1 MTTGLLTNE
10 ALALEQA
17 EIPPGYYLG
26 PTERDMGAWLTLPW
40 PGDHALPFA
49 HPSRLELLPLSVGP
63 HLVRWAER
71 WLQHPLTGGPWR
83 FTVGQRRFMHLW
95 YSIDDDARNLYRS
108 GVKRGAKGTGKDP
121 FAAALALCELCGP
134 VEVADIDGSVVKAKR
149 RHWAL
154 VQIGANSQDQAAKVL
169 AVANAMI
176 TPRMRLAYG
185 LDPGITRTAMSNGS
199 KIELLKASE
208 KSSEGDPPT
217 ALFLNES
224 HHMLASNGGHKIAN
238 VARRNVGKSPKDI
251 GARLLEL
258 TNAHAQGADSV
269 AEGSY
274 DAWQTQV
281 SGKTR
286 KRDILYDSREA
297 PPGLNMWD
305 DEHVM
310 RGLRAAYS
318 DAPWSDLERLRDE
331 AQDTRTPVSESIRY
345 YFNGLATAEDAW
357 VDPVKLKELARP
369 TWIIEPRDRV
379 ALFLDCSKSGDAT
392 CISGCR
398 LSDGHVFSLGE
409 WSPKHGE
416 NPEGWLAP
424 REEVEATCRE
434 NLLKLNVAWF
444 GIDPSPAMDDEKETS
459 YWMPMIDD
467 IHRDFRHRLPLWATP
482 GAGGH
487 SVLFDMRLSQKGAK
501 ERNQLFTE
509 AAMQTAQD
517 IDEDGTFTFDG
528 DPIAMRH
535 AINARRRPNRWGV
548 SVGKISRSSTKRI
561 DYAVTMI
568 GARMGRRIA
577 LNSNKV
583 GSGSGTGRGGVL

>member
-1 MTTGLLTNE
+1 MP
-10 ALALEQA
+10 A
-17 EIPPGYYLG
+17 GYYVG
-26 PTERDMGAWLTLPW
+26 PTARDMGAWLTLPW

-83 FTVGQRRFMHLW
+83 FTVGQKRFMHLW
-95 YSIDDDARNLYRS
+95 YAIDDNARNLYRS

-134 VEVADIDGSVVKAKR
+134 VEVADIDGSIVKAKR
-149 RHWAL
+149 RHWSL

-224 HHMLASNGGHKIAN
+224 HHMLASNGGHKIAA
-238 VARRNVGKSPKDI
+238 VARRNVGKSPKAI

-258 TNAHAQGADSV
+258 TNAHTQGAESV
-269 AEGSY
+269 AEKSY
-274 DAWQTQV
+274 DEWQLQV
-281 SGKTR
+281 AGR
-286 KRDILYDSREA
+286 KRKADILYDSREA
-297 PPGLNMWD
+297 PAGLD
-305 DEHVM
+305 LYKDEQVI
-310 RGLRAAYS
+310 RGLKAAYS
-318 DAPWSDLERLRDE
+318 DAEWADIERLQDE
-331 AQDTRTPVSESIRY
+331 AQDTRAVVSESIRY
-345 YFNGLATAEDAW
+345 YFNGTAEAEDSWIA
-357 VDPVKLKELARP
+357 PTNFAALARP
-369 TWIIEPRDRV
+369 TTIIEPRDRV
-379 ALFLDCSKSGDAT
+379 AMFLDCSKSGDAT

-409 WSPKHGE
+409 WSPMHGE
-416 NPEGWLAP
+416 DPEGWLAP
-424 REEVEATCRE
+424 RHEVEAVCRE
-434 NLLKLNVAWF
+434 NLNKLNVVWF
-444 GIDPSPAMDDEKETS
+444 GIDPSPATDDATETL
-459 YWMPMIDD
+459 YWMPMADRL
-467 IHRDFRHRLPLWATP
+467 HRDYRHRLPIWATP
-482 GAGGH
+482 GSGGH
-487 SVLFDMRLSQKGAK
+487 SVLFDMRLSQRGAR
-501 ERNQLFTE
+501 ERNQLFTQS
-509 AAMQTAQD
+509 AMQTAID
-517 IDEDGTFTFDG
+517 IDEDKSLTHDG
-528 DPIAMRH
+528 DPILMKH
-535 AINARRRPNRWGV
+535 VYNARNRPNQWGV
-548 SVGKISRSSTKRI
+548 SVGKTSRTSTNRI

-577 LNSNKV
+577 LNSTKI
-583 GSGSGTGRGGVL
+583 GSGRGGTGRGGVL